1 MTTRVA
7 TRDFLEVEDGSL
19 KSVDL
24 SKLFF
29 PDDKAESHEGRIVT
43 GQPEPSHPDP
53 LPKLARWPATPAG
66 PFTLTQAETSAIVRL
81 PILSIQSPPKR
92 NARPLPKLQLPPTTT
107 FSVQRSRDSSALG
120 GLLTEGLQKRERAQI
135 ELPFGMPRFV
145 SAATLKGMFGAD
157 DGETLF
163 RKVGKRWEVCPD
175 SFEIDLKDRTRV
187 FRLGQ
192 VQIFS

>member
-1 MTTRVA
+1 
-7 TRDFLEVEDGSL
+7 
-19 KSVDL
+19 
-24 SKLFF
+24 
-29 PDDKAESHEGRIVT
+29 
-43 GQPEPSHPDP
+43 
-53 LPKLARWPATPAG
+53 
-66 PFTLTQAETSAIVRL
+66 
-81 PILSIQSPPKR
+81 
-92 NARPLPKLQLPPTTT
+92 
-107 FSVQRSRDSSALG
+107 
-120 GLLTEGLQKRERAQI
+120 
-135 ELPFGMPRFV
+135 MPRFV